1 MIDLKWL
8 VMKSHFST
16 LVDCVLEPKKP
27 INISK
32 VFTIY
37 MALLGA
43 GDGYKE
49 LCNMNYAI
57 CMLFIKLFMKFMKLI
72 IILERKKIFSGEK
85 FTILT

>member
-1 MIDLKWL
+1 MIDLRWL

-27 INISK
+27 INTSK

-57 CMLFIKLFMKFMKLI
+57 
-72 IILERKKIFSGEK
+72 
-85 FTILT
+85 